1 MYAFECGNVCF
12 SGWVNLRVN
21 TGKHGGYLWLFGST
35 VRSVCVGWLVVKTEV
50 DFAAVYLQKLLA
62 RRSNMALPWCL
73 PLFILQIRLDNWTKC
88 RYKQLPAS
96 GAGHWRWFMPSNQK
110 NALLL
115 GTPEDHK
122 PIFTNLLFNCL
133 DCRCVEMRLPGLF
146 FRGII

>member
-110 NALLL
+110 MLFFWGHPKTISQYLPICYSIVSTADAL
-115 GTPEDHK
+115 
-122 PIFTNLLFNCL
+122 
-133 DCRCVEMRLPGLF
+133 RCVYLACF
-146 FRGII
+146 FGE